1 MVSRPRPPRRH
12 AGRLFARQTQVIRFS
27 PDLQFWRAVFRLIA
41 QYWPYGVA
49 ILAVTI
55 LQEVSSLWPVTLLG
69 QFVDRLQTGELG
81 NVVWLL
87 LGASIVAPGVAR
99 LNVIVRHKMF
109 YDTEYD
115 ERVRMILE
123 LADRGD
129 CAEAEAASAAHT
141 RVINAVSGIT
151 NASYHVLGS
160 FTPLIIKLTLVTGR
174 LLAYNRT
181 IGLVYLASLIL
192 PGLLTILFNKWLRVL
207 RDAQYEI
214 MSTNSGVG
222 VRAIMDGQKHD
233 VRHKFIEV
241 TKDRTRIL
249 FSLTA
254 NHQVALY
261 VREAALVGCQFIV
274 VFLALQMREQIG
286 LTPGDFTKIVGYT
299 AQVGGAVINTA
310 AVLDAIISHSRA
322 YHVFDQAHPRRTPP
336 PPPKPAT

>member
-1 MVSRPRPPRRH
+1 MGSQPRPPRRH
-12 AGRLFARQTQVIRFS
+12 AGRLFARQAQVIRFR
-27 PDLQFWRAVFRLIA
+27 PDWAFWRAVFRLIA
-41 QYWPYGVA
+41 HYWPYGIA
-49 ILAVTI
+49 ILAVTV
-55 LQEVSSLWPVTLLG
+55 LQEVAALWPVTLLG

-87 LGASIVAPGVAR
+87 LGASILAPGIAR

-115 ERVRMILE
+115 ERVRMILD

-160 FTPLIIKLTLVTGR
+160 FTPMIIKLVLVAGR

-181 IGLVYLASLIL
+181 IGLVYLASLIV
-192 PGLLTILFNKWLRVL
+192 PGLLTIVFNKWLRVL

-214 MSTNSGVG
+214 ISTNSGVG
-222 VRAIMDGQKHD
+222 VKAIMDGRKPD
-233 VRHKFIEV
+233 LREKFVEV
-241 TKDRTRIL
+241 TKERTRIL
-249 FSLTA
+249 FTLTQ
-254 NHQVALY
+254 NHQITLY

-274 VFLALQMREQIG
+274 VFLALYLRHDIG

-299 AQVGGAVINTA
+299 AQVGAAFINTA
-310 AVLDAIISHSRA
+310 SFLDAIISHSRA

-336 PPPKPAT
+336 PTLAAKV